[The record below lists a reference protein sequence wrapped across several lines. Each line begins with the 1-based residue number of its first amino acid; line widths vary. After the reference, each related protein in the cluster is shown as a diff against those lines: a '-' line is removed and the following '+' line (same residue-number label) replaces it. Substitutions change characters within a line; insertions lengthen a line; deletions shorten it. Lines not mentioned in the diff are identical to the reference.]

1 MEPKFE
7 TLNIV
12 YELIKEKQDPTQ
24 TVLTINELLL
34 HQNRPWDELVF
45 HLEELNKEGCI
56 ILHQLSVAVVSITNK
71 GLELARGR
79 EEVQNE
85 QLRNLKFS

>member
-1 MEPKFE
+1 MEPKFD

-12 YELIKEKQDPTQ
+12 YELIKEKTDPTQ

-34 HQNRPWDELVF
+34 HQNRPWDELVL
-45 HLEELNKEGCI
+45 HLEELNKEGYI

-71 GLELARGR
+71 GLELARIA
-79 EEVQNE
+79 EKVQNE
-85 QLRNLKFS
+85 QLRNLRFS

>member
-1 MEPKFE
+1 MEPKFD
-7 TLNIV
+7 TLNSV
-12 YELIKEKQDPTQ
+12 YELIKEKTDPTQ

-34 HQNRPWDELVF
+34 HQNRPWDELVL

-85 QLRNLKFS
+85 QLRNLRFS